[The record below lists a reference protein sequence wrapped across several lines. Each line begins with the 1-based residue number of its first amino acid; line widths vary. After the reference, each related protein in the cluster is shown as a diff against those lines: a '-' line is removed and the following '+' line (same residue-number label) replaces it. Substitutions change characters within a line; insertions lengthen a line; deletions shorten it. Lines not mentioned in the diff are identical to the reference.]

1 MNGISKNAGGRL
13 AALVLLPLALGGW
26 MRPHQDGVS
35 PAELHQIT
43 CAALQLPFVRAAV
56 ERGAGPLLII
66 TGRDYGVV
74 RTPAE
79 PCPAQPQLPRGA
91 SEIRF
96 IRPNTAPQMYGA
108 RGVNGALLVDL
119 PPLPAR

>member
-1 MNGISKNAGGRL
+1 MNGNGKNVSGRL
-13 AALVLLPLALGGW
+13 AALVLLPLGLGGW
-26 MRPHQDGVS
+26 MRPQDGVS

-43 CAALQLPFVRAAV
+43 CTALQLPFVRAAV

-74 RTPAE
+74 RAPAE

-96 IRPNTAPQMYGA
+96 IRPNTAPQMYGD